1 MQVVSEGLLV
11 FSMNEIKH
19 VLMHH
24 IRLGDRGTNEEG
36 QYERNNV
43 KKGCNIILWV
53 LKISGPITNISTTI
67 QIFFYVF
74 ERSMLCF

>member
-19 VLMHH
+19 ILMHH

-43 KKGCNIILWV
+43 
-53 LKISGPITNISTTI
+53 
-67 QIFFYVF
+67 
-74 ERSMLCF
+74 ERMQHYFMGFKNFRANYKYIKYLMLLIKNTVKLF